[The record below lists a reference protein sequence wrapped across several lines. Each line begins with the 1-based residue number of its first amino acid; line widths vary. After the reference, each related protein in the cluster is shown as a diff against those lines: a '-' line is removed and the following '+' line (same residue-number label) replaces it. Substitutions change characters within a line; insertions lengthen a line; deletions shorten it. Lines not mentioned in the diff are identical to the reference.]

1 MAIKVAA
8 ISGSL
13 RKGSYNTAILH
24 LAQELMPDDMTIE
37 ILDLAPL
44 PFYNADVEEAGTP
57 DVVKRFKEKITRA
70 DALLIATPEYNYSVP
85 GVLKNAIDW
94 ASRPTR
100 KSPLTGKPVA
110 IMGASTSAF
119 GTVRAQLH
127 LRDMCLYNDMPV
139 VRNPEVLIMKA
150 EEKFDKQ
157 GKLTDKDSR
166 EFIRKLLIS
175 LAEMTELVAS
185 QRKPA
190 KV

>member
-1 MAIKVAA
+1 MKIKVAA

-24 LAQELMPDDMTIE
+24 AAEELMPDGMSLE
-37 ILDLAPL
+37 ILDISLL
-44 PFYNADVEEAGTP
+44 PFYNADVEKAGDP
-57 DVVKRFKEKITRA
+57 AAVKLFKDKISKA

-85 GVLKNAIDW
+85 GILKNAIDW

-100 KSPLTGKPVA
+100 KSPLWGKPVA

-127 LRDMCLYNDMPV
+127 LRDMCLYNDMPI

-166 EFIRKLLIS
+166 EFIRKLMAS
-175 LAEMTELVAS
+175 LADLTELVAS
-185 QRKPA
+185 QQEPA